1 MYAEYG
7 ADEMVREIQLGRD
20 RKVQGFTIFSYGSA
34 KSTGL
39 FGVLANGVFRLP
51 AKVPAM
57 SWK

>member
-1 MYAEYG
+1 
-7 ADEMVREIQLGRD
+7 VREIQLARD
-20 RKVQGFTIFSYGSA
+20 RGVQGFTIFSYGSA

-39 FGVLANGVFRLP
+39 FDVLASGAFRQP